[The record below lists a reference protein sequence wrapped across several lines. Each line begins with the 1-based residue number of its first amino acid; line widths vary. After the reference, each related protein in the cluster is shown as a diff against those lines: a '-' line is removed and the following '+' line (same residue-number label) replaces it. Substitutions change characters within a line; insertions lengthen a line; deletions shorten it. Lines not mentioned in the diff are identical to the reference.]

1 MKKLFLTT
9 ALLALIASPV
19 AAATVTTELRA
30 SADKGKSPLEYRLDY
45 QAPFFQVFP
54 NLNYGVEL
62 ATKQQPA
69 NGTVASYAVGR
80 VGVDLPTVLGFNV
93 GGNVQLGRNLEA
105 ATSTTALVNTVNVTT
120 VKGGDYNLYGAE
132 VNVKRDLVAGIAGDV
147 GYRFRNGFASK
158 GLDNQETRLNAG
170 LSYEVLPSYNV
181 GVEYYRYSR
190 DINPATGTKLFSQ
203 VAFKVGHSF

>member
-9 ALLALIASPV
+9 ALLALIASPAV
-19 AAATVTTELRA
+19 AATVTAELRA
-30 SADKGKSPLEYRLDY
+30 GADKGKSPREYVLDY

-69 NGTVASYAVGR
+69 NGSVASKAVAR

-105 ATSTTALVNTVNVTT
+105 STSTTALVNKVNVTT
-120 VKGGDYNLYGAE
+120 IKGGDYNLYGAE
-132 VNVKRDLVAGIAGDV
+132 VKVSRDLVAGITGDV

>member
-9 ALLALIASPV
+9 ALLALIASPAV
-19 AAATVTTELRA
+19 AATVTAELRA
-30 SADKGKSPLEYRLDY
+30 GADKGKSPLEYKLDY

-62 ATKQQPA
+62 ATRQQPN

-105 ATSTTALVNTVNVTT
+105 ATSSVVANKAVI
-120 VKGGDYNLYGAE
+120 KGGDYNLYGAE
-132 VNVKRDLVAGIAGDV
+132 VNVSRALVAGITGDV
-147 GYRFRNGFASK
+147 GYRFRNGFESK

-170 LSYEVLPSYNV
+170 LSYEILPSYNV
-181 GVEYYRYSR
+181 GVEYYRYSH
-190 DINPATGTKLFSQ
+190 DINPATGTKFYSQ
-203 VAFKVGHSF
+203 VALKLGHSF

>member
-9 ALLALIASPV
+9 ALLALIASPAV
-19 AAATVTTELRA
+19 AATVTAELRA
-30 SADKGKSPLEYRLDY
+30 GADGGKSPLEYKLDY

-62 ATKQQPA
+62 TTKQQPN
-69 NGTVASYAVGR
+69 NGTVASKPVAR

-93 GGNVQLGRNLEA
+93 GGNVQLGRNLEV
-105 ATSTTALVNTVNVTT
+105 ATSSVVANKAVI
-120 VKGGDYNLYGAE
+120 KGGDYNLYGAE
-132 VNVKRDLVAGIAGDV
+132 VNVSRALVAGITGDV
-147 GYRFRNGFASK
+147 GYRYRNGIESK

-170 LSYEVLPSYNV
+170 LSYEILPSYKI

-190 DINPATGTKLFSQ
+190 AINPATGTKLFSQ
-203 VAFKVGHSF
+203 VALKLGHSF

>member
-9 ALLALIASPV
+9 ALLALIASPAV
-19 AAATVTTELRA
+19 AATVTAELRA
-30 SADKGKSPLEYRLDY
+30 GADGGKSPLEYKLDY
-45 QAPFFQVFP
+45 KAPFFQVFP

-62 ATKQQPA
+62 TTKQQPN
-69 NGTVASYAVGR
+69 NGAVASKAVAR

-105 ATSTTALVNTVNVTT
+105 ATSSIVANNTVI
-120 VKGGDYNLYGAE
+120 KGGNYNLYGAE
-132 VNVKRDLVAGIAGDV
+132 VNVSRALVAGITGGV
-147 GYRFRNGFASK
+147 GYRFRNGIESK

-170 LSYEVLPSYNV
+170 LSYEILPSYTV

-190 DINPATGTKLFSQ
+190 AINPVTGTKLFSQ
-203 VAFKVGHSF
+203 VALKLGHSF

>member
-9 ALLALIASPV
+9 ALLALIASPAV
-19 AAATVTTELRA
+19 AATVTAELRA
-30 SADKGKSPLEYRLDY
+30 GADGGKSPLEYKLDY

-62 ATKQQPA
+62 ATRQQP
-69 NGTVASYAVGR
+69 NSGTVASKAVAR

-105 ATSTTALVNTVNVTT
+105 ATSSVVANKAVI
-120 VKGGDYNLYGAE
+120 KGGDYNLYGAE
-132 VNVKRDLVAGIAGDV
+132 VNVSRALVAGITGDV
-147 GYRFRNGFASK
+147 GYRYRNGIESK

-170 LSYEVLPSYNV
+170 LSYEILPSYKI

-190 DINPATGTKLFSQ
+190 AINPATGTKLFSQ
-203 VAFKVGHSF
+203 VALKLGHSF

>member
-30 SADKGKSPLEYRLDY
+30 SADKGKSPLEYKLDY

-54 NLNYGVEL
+54 NLNYGAEL
-62 ATKQQPA
+62 TTKQQPN
-69 NGTVASYAVGR
+69 NGTVASKVVGR
-80 VGVDLPTVLGFNV
+80 VGIDLPAVLGFNV
-93 GGNVQLGRNLEA
+93 GANVQLGRNLEA
-105 ATSTTALVNTVNVTT
+105 ATSTTALVNKVNVTT

-181 GVEYYRYSR
+181 GVEYYRYSH

>member
-9 ALLALIASPV
+9 ALLALIASPAV
-19 AAATVTTELRA
+19 AATVTAELRA
-30 SADKGKSPLEYRLDY
+30 GADGGKSPLEYKLDY

-62 ATKQQPA
+62 TTKQQPN
-69 NGTVASYAVGR
+69 NGTVASRAVAR

-105 ATSTTALVNTVNVTT
+105 ATSSVVANKAVI
-120 VKGGDYNLYGAE
+120 KGGDYNLYGAE
-132 VNVKRDLVAGIAGDV
+132 VNVSRALVAGITGDV
-147 GYRFRNGFASK
+147 GYRFRNGIESK

-170 LSYEVLPSYNV
+170 LSYEILPSYKI

-190 DINPATGTKLFSQ
+190 AINPATGTKLFSQ
-203 VAFKVGHSF
+203 VALKLGHSF

>member
-9 ALLALIASPV
+9 ALLALIASPAV
-19 AAATVTTELRA
+19 AATVTAELRA
-30 SADKGKSPLEYRLDY
+30 GADGGKSPLEYKLDY

-62 ATKQQPA
+62 TTKQQPN
-69 NGTVASYAVGR
+69 NGTVASKAVAR

-105 ATSTTALVNTVNVTT
+105 ATSSVVANKTVI
-120 VKGGDYNLYGAE
+120 KGGDYNLYGAE
-132 VNVKRDLVAGIAGDV
+132 VNVSRALVAGITGDV
-147 GYRFRNGFASK
+147 GYRYRNGIESK

-170 LSYEVLPSYNV
+170 LSYEILPSYKI

-190 DINPATGTKLFSQ
+190 AINPATGTKLFSQ
-203 VAFKVGHSF
+203 VALKLGHSF

>member
-9 ALLALIASPV
+9 ALLALIASPAV
-19 AAATVTTELRA
+19 AATVTAELRA
-30 SADKGKSPLEYRLDY
+30 GADGGKSPLEYKLDY

-62 ATKQQPA
+62 ATKQQPN
-69 NGTVASYAVGR
+69 NGTVASKAVAR

-105 ATSTTALVNTVNVTT
+105 ATSSVVANKAVI
-120 VKGGDYNLYGAE
+120 KGGDYNLYGAE
-132 VNVKRDLVAGIAGDV
+132 VNVSRALVAGITGDV
-147 GYRFRNGFASK
+147 GYRYRNGIESK

-170 LSYEVLPSYNV
+170 LSYEILPSYKI

-190 DINPATGTKLFSQ
+190 AINPATGTKLFSQ
-203 VAFKVGHSF
+203 VALKLGHSF

>member
-9 ALLALIASPV
+9 ALLALIASPAV
-19 AAATVTTELRA
+19 AATVTAELRA
-30 SADKGKSPLEYRLDY
+30 GADGGKSPLEYKLDY

-62 ATKQQPA
+62 TTKQQPN
-69 NGTVASYAVGR
+69 NGTVASRAVAR

-105 ATSTTALVNTVNVTT
+105 ATSSVVANKAVI
-120 VKGGDYNLYGAE
+120 KGGDYNLYGAE
-132 VNVKRDLVAGIAGDV
+132 VNVSRALVAGITGDV
-147 GYRFRNGFASK
+147 GYRYRNGIESK

-170 LSYEVLPSYNV
+170 LSYEILPSYKI
-181 GVEYYRYSR
+181 GVEYYRYSSA
-190 DINPATGTKLFSQ
+190 INPATGTKLFSQ
-203 VAFKVGHSF
+203 VALKLGHSF

>member
-9 ALLALIASPV
+9 ALLALIASPAV
-19 AAATVTTELRA
+19 AATVTAELRA
-30 SADKGKSPLEYRLDY
+30 GADGGKSPLEYKLDY
-45 QAPFFQVFP
+45 QAPFFKVFP

-62 ATKQQPA
+62 ATKQQPN

-105 ATSTTALVNTVNVTT
+105 ATSSVVANKTVI
-120 VKGGDYNLYGAE
+120 KGGDYNLYGAE
-132 VNVKRDLVAGIAGDV
+132 VNVSRALVAGITGDV
-147 GYRFRNGFASK
+147 GYRYRNGIESK

-170 LSYEVLPSYNV
+170 LSYEILPSYKI

-190 DINPATGTKLFSQ
+190 AINPATGTKLFSQ
-203 VAFKVGHSF
+203 VALKLGHSF

>member
-9 ALLALIASPV
+9 ALLALIASPAV
-19 AAATVTTELRA
+19 AATVTAELRA
-30 SADKGKSPLEYRLDY
+30 GADGGKSPLEYKLDY

-62 ATKQQPA
+62 TTKQQPN
-69 NGTVASYAVGR
+69 NGTVASKAVAR

-105 ATSTTALVNTVNVTT
+105 ATSSVVANKAVI
-120 VKGGDYNLYGAE
+120 KGGDYNLYGAE
-132 VNVKRDLVAGIAGDV
+132 VNVSRALVAGITGDV
-147 GYRFRNGFASK
+147 GYRYRNGIESK

-170 LSYEVLPSYNV
+170 LSYEILPSYKI
-181 GVEYYRYSR
+181 GVEYYRYSSA
-190 DINPATGTKLFSQ
+190 INPATGTKLFSQ
-203 VAFKVGHSF
+203 VALKLGHSF

>member
-9 ALLALIASPV
+9 ALLALIASPAV
-19 AAATVTTELRA
+19 AATVTAELRA
-30 SADKGKSPLEYRLDY
+30 GADGGKSPLEYKLDY

-62 ATKQQPA
+62 TTKQQPN
-69 NGTVASYAVGR
+69 NGTVASRAVAR

-105 ATSTTALVNTVNVTT
+105 ATSSVVANNAVI
-120 VKGGDYNLYGAE
+120 KGGDYNLYGAE
-132 VNVKRDLVAGIAGDV
+132 VNVSRALVAGITGDV
-147 GYRFRNGFASK
+147 GYRYRNGIESK

-170 LSYEVLPSYNV
+170 LSYEILPSYKI

-190 DINPATGTKLFSQ
+190 AINPATGTKLFSQ
-203 VAFKVGHSF
+203 VALKLGHSF

>member
-9 ALLALIASPV
+9 ALLALIASPAV
-19 AAATVTTELRA
+19 AATVTAELRA
-30 SADKGKSPLEYRLDY
+30 GADSGKSPLEYKLDY

-62 ATKQQPA
+62 ATRQQPN

-105 ATSTTALVNTVNVTT
+105 ATSSVVANKTVI
-120 VKGGDYNLYGAE
+120 KGGDYNLYGAE
-132 VNVKRDLVAGIAGDV
+132 VNVSRALVAGITGDV
-147 GYRFRNGFASK
+147 GYRFRNGIESK

-170 LSYEVLPSYNV
+170 LSYEILPSYKI

-190 DINPATGTKLFSQ
+190 AINPATGTKLFSQ
-203 VAFKVGHSF
+203 VALKLGHSF

>member
-9 ALLALIASPV
+9 ALLALIASPAV
-19 AAATVTTELRA
+19 AATVTAELRA
-30 SADKGKSPLEYRLDY
+30 GADGGKSPLEYRLDY

-62 ATKQQPA
+62 ATRQQP
-69 NGTVASYAVGR
+69 NDGTVASYAVGR

-105 ATSTTALVNTVNVTT
+105 ATSSVVANKAVI
-120 VKGGDYNLYGAE
+120 KGGDYNLYGAE
-132 VNVKRDLVAGIAGDV
+132 VTVSRALVAGITGDV
-147 GYRFRNGFASK
+147 GYRFRNGFESK

-170 LSYEVLPSYNV
+170 LSYEILPSYKI

-190 DINPATGTKLFSQ
+190 AINPATGTKLFSQ
-203 VAFKVGHSF
+203 VALKLGHSF

>member
-9 ALLALIASPV
+9 ALLALIASPAV
-19 AAATVTTELRA
+19 AATVTAELRA
-30 SADKGKSPLEYRLDY
+30 GADGGKSPLEYKLDY
-45 QAPFFQVFP
+45 QAPFFKVFP

-62 ATKQQPA
+62 ATRQQPN

-105 ATSTTALVNTVNVTT
+105 ATSSVVANKTVI
-120 VKGGDYNLYGAE
+120 KGGDYNLYGAE
-132 VNVKRDLVAGIAGDV
+132 VNVSRALVAGITGDV
-147 GYRFRNGFASK
+147 GYRYRNGIESK

-170 LSYEVLPSYNV
+170 LSYEILPSYKI

-190 DINPATGTKLFSQ
+190 AINPATGTKLFSQ
-203 VAFKVGHSF
+203 VALKLGHSF

>member
-9 ALLALIASPV
+9 ALLALIASPAV
-19 AAATVTTELRA
+19 AATVTAELRA
-30 SADKGKSPLEYRLDY
+30 GADGGKSPLEYKLDY
-45 QAPFFQVFP
+45 QAPFFKVFP

-62 ATKQQPA
+62 ATRQQPN

-105 ATSTTALVNTVNVTT
+105 ATSSVVANKTVI
-120 VKGGDYNLYGAE
+120 KGGDYNLYGAE
-132 VNVKRDLVAGIAGDV
+132 VNVSRALVAGITGDV
-147 GYRFRNGFASK
+147 GYRFRNGIESK

-170 LSYEVLPSYNV
+170 LSYEILPSYKI

-190 DINPATGTKLFSQ
+190 AINPATGTKLFSQ
-203 VAFKVGHSF
+203 VALKLGHSF

>member
-9 ALLALIASPV
+9 ALLALIASPAV
-19 AAATVTTELRA
+19 AATVTAELRA
-30 SADKGKSPLEYRLDY
+30 GADGGKSPLEYKLDY

-62 ATKQQPA
+62 TTKQQPN
-69 NGTVASYAVGR
+69 NGTVASKAVAR

-105 ATSTTALVNTVNVTT
+105 ATSSVVANKAVI
-120 VKGGDYNLYGAE
+120 KGGDYNLYGAE
-132 VNVKRDLVAGIAGDV
+132 VNVSRALVAGITGDV
-147 GYRFRNGFASK
+147 GYRYRNGIESK

-170 LSYEVLPSYNV
+170 LSYEILPSYKI

-190 DINPATGTKLFSQ
+190 AINPATGTKLFSQ
-203 VAFKVGHSF
+203 VALKLSHSF

>member
-9 ALLALIASPV
+9 ALLALIASPAV
-19 AAATVTTELRA
+19 AATVTAELRTGA
-30 SADKGKSPLEYRLDY
+30 EGGKSPLEYKLDY

-62 ATKQQPA
+62 TTKQQPN
-69 NGTVASYAVGR
+69 NGTVASRAVAR

-105 ATSTTALVNTVNVTT
+105 ATSSVVANKAVI
-120 VKGGDYNLYGAE
+120 KGGDYNLYGAE
-132 VNVKRDLVAGIAGDV
+132 VNVSRALVAGITGDV
-147 GYRFRNGFASK
+147 GYRYRNGIESK

-170 LSYEVLPSYNV
+170 LSYESLPSYKI

-190 DINPATGTKLFSQ
+190 AINPATGTKLFSQ
-203 VAFKVGHSF
+203 VALKLGHSF

>member
-9 ALLALIASPV
+9 ALLALIASPAV
-19 AAATVTTELRA
+19 AATVTAELRA
-30 SADKGKSPLEYRLDY
+30 GADGGKSPLEYKLDY

-62 ATKQQPA
+62 TTKQQPN
-69 NGTVASYAVGR
+69 NGTVASKAVAR

-105 ATSTTALVNTVNVTT
+105 ATSSVVANNAVI
-120 VKGGDYNLYGAE
+120 KGGDYNLYGAE
-132 VNVKRDLVAGIAGDV
+132 VNVSRALVAGITGDV
-147 GYRFRNGFASK
+147 GYRYRNGIESK

-170 LSYEVLPSYNV
+170 LSYEILPSYKI

-190 DINPATGTKLFSQ
+190 AINPATGTKLFSQ
-203 VAFKVGHSF
+203 VALKLGHSF

>member
-9 ALLALIASPV
+9 ALLALIASPAV
-19 AAATVTTELRA
+19 AATVTAELRA
-30 SADKGKSPLEYRLDY
+30 GADGGKSPLEYKLDY

-62 ATKQQPA
+62 TTKQQPN
-69 NGTVASYAVGR
+69 NGTVASKAVAR

-105 ATSTTALVNTVNVTT
+105 ATSSVVANKAVI
-120 VKGGDYNLYGAE
+120 KGGDYNLYGAE
-132 VNVKRDLVAGIAGDV
+132 VNVSRALVAGITGDV
-147 GYRFRNGFASK
+147 GYRYRKGIESK

-170 LSYEVLPSYNV
+170 LSYEILPSYKI

-190 DINPATGTKLFSQ
+190 AINPATGTKLFSQ
-203 VAFKVGHSF
+203 VALKLGRSF

>member
-9 ALLALIASPV
+9 ALLALITSPAV
-19 AAATVTTELRA
+19 AATVTAELRA
-30 SADKGKSPLEYRLDY
+30 GADKGKSPLEYKLDY

-62 ATKQQPA
+62 ATRQQPN

-105 ATSTTALVNTVNVTT
+105 ATSSVVANKAVI
-120 VKGGDYNLYGAE
+120 KGGDYNLYGAE
-132 VNVKRDLVAGIAGDV
+132 VNVSRALVAGITGDV
-147 GYRFRNGFASK
+147 GYRYRNGIESK

-170 LSYEVLPSYNV
+170 LSYEILPSYKI

-190 DINPATGTKLFSQ
+190 AINPATGTKLFSQ
-203 VAFKVGHSF
+203 VALKLGHSF

>member
-9 ALLALIASPV
+9 ALLALIASPAV
-19 AAATVTTELRA
+19 AATVTAELRA
-30 SADKGKSPLEYRLDY
+30 GADGGKSPLEYKLDY

-62 ATKQQPA
+62 TTKQQPN
-69 NGTVASYAVGR
+69 NGTVASKAVAR

-105 ATSTTALVNTVNVTT
+105 ATSSVVANKAVI
-120 VKGGDYNLYGAE
+120 KGGDYNLYGAE
-132 VNVKRDLVAGIAGDV
+132 VNVSRALVAGITGDV
-147 GYRFRNGFASK
+147 GYRFRNGIESK

-170 LSYEVLPSYNV
+170 LSYEIVPSYKI

-190 DINPATGTKLFSQ
+190 AINPATGTKLFSQ
-203 VAFKVGHSF
+203 VALKLGHSF

>member
-9 ALLALIASPV
+9 ALLALIASPAV
-19 AAATVTTELRA
+19 AATVTAELRA
-30 SADKGKSPLEYRLDY
+30 GADGGKSPLEYKLDY
-45 QAPFFQVFP
+45 QAPFFKVFP

-62 ATKQQPA
+62 ATKQQPN
-69 NGTVASYAVGR
+69 NGTVDSKAVAR

-105 ATSTTALVNTVNVTT
+105 ATSSVVANKAVI
-120 VKGGDYNLYGAE
+120 KGGDYNLYGAE
-132 VNVKRDLVAGIAGDV
+132 VNVSRALVAGITGDV
-147 GYRFRNGFASK
+147 GYRYRNGIESK

-170 LSYEVLPSYNV
+170 LSYEILPSYKI

-190 DINPATGTKLFSQ
+190 AINPATGTKLFSQ
-203 VAFKVGHSF
+203 VALKLGHSF

>member
-9 ALLALIASPV
+9 ALLALIASPAV
-19 AAATVTTELRA
+19 AATVTAELRA
-30 SADKGKSPLEYRLDY
+30 GADGGKSPLEYKLDY

-62 ATKQQPA
+62 TTKQQPN
-69 NGTVASYAVGR
+69 NGTVASKAVAR

-105 ATSTTALVNTVNVTT
+105 ATSSVVANKTVI
-120 VKGGDYNLYGAE
+120 KGGDYNLYGAE
-132 VNVKRDLVAGIAGDV
+132 VNVSRALVAGITGDV
-147 GYRFRNGFASK
+147 GYRFRNGIESK

-170 LSYEVLPSYNV
+170 LSYEILPSYKI

-190 DINPATGTKLFSQ
+190 AINPATGTKLFSQ
-203 VAFKVGHSF
+203 VALKLGHSF

>member
-9 ALLALIASPV
+9 ALLALIASPAV
-19 AAATVTTELRA
+19 AATVTAELRA
-30 SADKGKSPLEYRLDY
+30 GADGGKSPLEYKLDY

-62 ATKQQPA
+62 TTKQQPN
-69 NGTVASYAVGR
+69 NGTVASKAVAR

-105 ATSTTALVNTVNVTT
+105 ATSSVVANKAVI
-120 VKGGDYNLYGAE
+120 KGGDYNLYGAE
-132 VNVKRDLVAGIAGDV
+132 VNVSRALVAGITGDV
-147 GYRFRNGFASK
+147 GYRYRNGIESK

-170 LSYEVLPSYNV
+170 LSYEILPSYKI

-190 DINPATGTKLFSQ
+190 AINPATGTKLFSQ
-203 VAFKVGHSF
+203 VALKLGHSF

>member
-9 ALLALIASPV
+9 ALLALIASPAV
-19 AAATVTTELRA
+19 AATVTAELRA
-30 SADKGKSPLEYRLDY
+30 GADGGKSPLEYKLDY

-62 ATKQQPA
+62 TTKQQPN
-69 NGTVASYAVGR
+69 NGTVASKAVAR

-105 ATSTTALVNTVNVTT
+105 ATSSVVANKAVI
-120 VKGGDYNLYGAE
+120 KGGDYNLYGAE
-132 VNVKRDLVAGIAGDV
+132 VNVSRALVAGITGDV
-147 GYRFRNGFASK
+147 GYRFRNGIESK

-170 LSYEVLPSYNV
+170 LSYEILPSYKI

-190 DINPATGTKLFSQ
+190 AINPATGTKLFSQ
-203 VAFKVGHSF
+203 VALKLGHSF

>member
-9 ALLALIASPV
+9 ALLALIASPAV
-19 AAATVTTELRA
+19 AATVTAELRA
-30 SADKGKSPLEYRLDY
+30 GADGGKSPLEYKLDY

-62 ATKQQPA
+62 ATKQQPN
-69 NGTVASYAVGR
+69 NGTVASKAVAR

-105 ATSTTALVNTVNVTT
+105 ATSSVVANKAVI
-120 VKGGDYNLYGAE
+120 KGGDYNLYGAE
-132 VNVKRDLVAGIAGDV
+132 VNVSRALVAGITGDV
-147 GYRFRNGFASK
+147 GYRFRNGFESK

-170 LSYEVLPSYNV
+170 LSYEILPSYKI

-190 DINPATGTKLFSQ
+190 AINPATGTKLFSQ
-203 VAFKVGHSF
+203 VALKLGHSF

>member
-9 ALLALIASPV
+9 ALLALIASPAV
-19 AAATVTTELRA
+19 AATVTAELRA
-30 SADKGKSPLEYRLDY
+30 GADGGKSPLEYRLDY

-62 ATKQQPA
+62 ATRQQP
-69 NGTVASYAVGR
+69 NDGTVASYAVGR

-105 ATSTTALVNTVNVTT
+105 ATSSVVANKAVI
-120 VKGGDYNLYGAE
+120 KGGDYNLYGAE
-132 VNVKRDLVAGIAGDV
+132 VNVSRALVAGITGDV
-147 GYRFRNGFASK
+147 GYRYRNGIESK

-170 LSYEVLPSYNV
+170 LSYEILPSYKI

-190 DINPATGTKLFSQ
+190 AINPATGTKLFSQ
-203 VAFKVGHSF
+203 VALKLGHSF

>member
-9 ALLALIASPV
+9 ALLALIASPAV
-19 AAATVTTELRA
+19 AATVTAELRA
-30 SADKGKSPLEYRLDY
+30 GADGGKSPLEYKLDY

-62 ATKQQPA
+62 TTKQQPN
-69 NGTVASYAVGR
+69 NGTVASRAVAR

-105 ATSTTALVNTVNVTT
+105 ATSSVVANKAVI
-120 VKGGDYNLYGAE
+120 KGGDYNLYGAE
-132 VNVKRDLVAGIAGDV
+132 VNVSRALVAGITGDV
-147 GYRFRNGFASK
+147 GYRYRNGIESK

-170 LSYEVLPSYNV
+170 LSYEILPSYKI

-190 DINPATGTKLFSQ
+190 AINPATGTKLFSQ
-203 VAFKVGHSF
+203 VALKLGHSF

>member
-9 ALLALIASPV
+9 ALLALIASPAV
-19 AAATVTTELRA
+19 AATVTAELRA
-30 SADKGKSPLEYRLDY
+30 DGGKSPLEYKLDY

-62 ATKQQPA
+62 TTKQQPN
-69 NGTVASYAVGR
+69 NGTVASKAVAR

-105 ATSTTALVNTVNVTT
+105 ATSSVVANKAVI
-120 VKGGDYNLYGAE
+120 KGGDYNLYGAE
-132 VNVKRDLVAGIAGDV
+132 VNVSRALVAGITGDV
-147 GYRFRNGFASK
+147 GYRYRNGIESK

-170 LSYEVLPSYNV
+170 LSYEILPSYKI

-190 DINPATGTKLFSQ
+190 AINPATGTKLFSQ
-203 VAFKVGHSF
+203 VALKLGHSF

>member
-9 ALLALIASPV
+9 ALLALIASPAV
-19 AAATVTTELRA
+19 AATVTAELRA
-30 SADKGKSPLEYRLDY
+30 GADGGKSPLEYKLDY

-62 ATKQQPA
+62 TTKQQPN

-105 ATSTTALVNTVNVTT
+105 ATSSVVANKAVI
-120 VKGGDYNLYGAE
+120 KGGDYNLYGAE
-132 VNVKRDLVAGIAGDV
+132 VNVSRALVAGITGDV
-147 GYRFRNGFASK
+147 GYRFRNGIESK

-170 LSYEVLPSYNV
+170 LSYEILPSYKI

-190 DINPATGTKLFSQ
+190 AINPATGTKLFSQ
-203 VAFKVGHSF
+203 VALKLGHSF

>member
-9 ALLALIASPV
+9 ALLALIASPAV
-19 AAATVTTELRA
+19 AATVTAELRA
-30 SADKGKSPLEYRLDY
+30 GADGGKSPLEYKLDY

-62 ATKQQPA
+62 TTKQQPN
-69 NGTVASYAVGR
+69 NGTVASKAVAR

-105 ATSTTALVNTVNVTT
+105 ATSSVVANNAVI
-120 VKGGDYNLYGAE
+120 KGGDYNLYGAD
-132 VNVKRDLVAGIAGDV
+132 VNVSRALVAGITGDV
-147 GYRFRNGFASK
+147 GYRYRNGIESK

-170 LSYEVLPSYNV
+170 LSYEILPSYKI

-190 DINPATGTKLFSQ
+190 AINPATGTKLFSQ
-203 VAFKVGHSF
+203 VALKLGHSF

>member
-9 ALLALIASPV
+9 ALLALIASPAV
-19 AAATVTTELRA
+19 AATVTAELRA
-30 SADKGKSPLEYRLDY
+30 GADGGKSPLEYKLDY

-62 ATKQQPA
+62 ATRQQPN
-69 NGTVASYAVGR
+69 NGTVASKAVAR

-105 ATSTTALVNTVNVTT
+105 ATSSVVANKAVI
-120 VKGGDYNLYGAE
+120 KGGDYNLYGAE
-132 VNVKRDLVAGIAGDV
+132 VNVSRALVAGITGDV
-147 GYRFRNGFASK
+147 GYRYRNGIESK

-170 LSYEVLPSYNV
+170 LSYEILPSYKI

-190 DINPATGTKLFSQ
+190 AINPATGTKLFSQ
-203 VAFKVGHSF
+203 VALKLGHSF

>member
-9 ALLALIASPV
+9 ALLALITSPAV
-19 AAATVTTELRA
+19 AATVTAELRA
-30 SADKGKSPLEYRLDY
+30 GADKGKSPLEYKLDY

-62 ATKQQPA
+62 ATRQQPN

-105 ATSTTALVNTVNVTT
+105 ATSSVVANKAVI
-120 VKGGDYNLYGAE
+120 KGGDYNLYGAE
-132 VNVKRDLVAGIAGDV
+132 VNVSRALVAGITGDV
-147 GYRFRNGFASK
+147 GYRYRNGIESK
-158 GLDNQETRLNAG
+158 GLENQETRLNAG
-170 LSYEVLPSYNV
+170 LSYEILPSYKI

-190 DINPATGTKLFSQ
+190 AINPATGTKLFSQ
-203 VAFKVGHSF
+203 VALKLGHSF